1 MGHKHSKI
9 TIPSKENPIIP
20 KERKYIWI
28 DPSIY
33 NEPNLYYYEILFV
46 KNNITC
52 KRYLN
57 IDEAF
62 NYVMKKQN
70 EYKEIVIIISGKLFN
85 DFYYAVKNN
94 IDEINFS
101 PTIIVFTTK
110 DDLFINQLKRN
121 NIYYNNDLF
130 DTKYIF
136 TKKNQIEDFINNK
149 IPEEDDVTFDLIDNL
164 DQLIVPN
171 YYSYLLEDVNIHE
184 IKNFNNY
191 IKNKFCHRQKK
202 K

>member
-1 MGHKHSKI
+1 
-9 TIPSKENPIIP
+9 
-20 KERKYIWI
+20 
-28 DPSIY
+28 
-33 NEPNLYYYEILFV
+33 
-46 KNNITC
+46 
-52 KRYLN
+52 
-57 IDEAF
+57 
-62 NYVMKKQN
+62 MKKQN
-70 EYKEIVIIISGKLFN
+70 EYNEIVIIISGRLFN

-94 IDEINFS
+94 IAKINFS
-101 PTIIVFTTK
+101 PTIIVFTSK

-171 YYSYLLEDVNIHE
+171 YYSYLLEDVYIHE
-184 IKNFNNY
+184 IQNFNNY
-191 IKNKFCHRQKK
+191 IKNKFLPPSEEEMKILSEEGDNKLLNKMGNKNIQKHVSQLINEK
-202 K
+202 RPKFL